1 MMKKNEEV
9 EEFTEDVVDL
19 QHVKVALLV
28 CASGVT
34 SAAFRIAAA
43 RHVLTLL
50 AMQKLESESFAAA
63 LCSKYLFLWAGY
75 AYRKLEMLNFLIGHH
90 QCDEFI
96 IFHCSHF
103 TGS

>member
-1 MMKKNEEV
+1 MMKKNVEV

-28 CASGVT
+28 CALDVT

-50 AMQKLESESFAAA
+50 AMQKLDCESLAEA
-63 LCSKYLFLWAGY
+63 LCSHMGWLCL
-75 AYRKLEMLNFLIGHH
+75 
-90 QCDEFI
+90 
-96 IFHCSHF
+96 
-103 TGS
+103 